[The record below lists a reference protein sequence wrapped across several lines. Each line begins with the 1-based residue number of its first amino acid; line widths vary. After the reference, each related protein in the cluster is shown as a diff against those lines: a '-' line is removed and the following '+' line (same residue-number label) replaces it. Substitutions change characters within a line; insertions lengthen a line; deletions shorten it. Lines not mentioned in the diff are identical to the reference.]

1 MDVKIEYFNFA
12 EWKGDQIYCLKK
24 ISAITVASLSLAKAE
39 KILLYARKVLLW
51 ARKVLLWGT

>member
-1 MDVKIEYFNFA
+1 MERRSN
-12 EWKGDQIYCLKK
+12 LLSKK

-51 ARKVLLWGT
+51 GT